1 MLTVPQFAKIEN
13 NIIIAHFIS
22 MFDFELSDK
31 HGNPKTETPKVNLNR
46 PSASKPDTPIYI
58 KYKAR
63 K

>member
-31 HGNPKTETPKVNLNR
+31 HGNPKTEMESWNMAFN
-46 PSASKPDTPIYI
+46 
-58 KYKAR
+58 
-63 K
+63 